1 MATSPQADFTGKVAF
16 ITGAGTG
23 IGRSAALAF
32 AQAGASVVAVDVSAE
47 NSQETARLV
56 TEQGGKALAV
66 TCDVLQSADIE
77 AALDKTIAEFGRL
90 DYAFNNAGVEQEK
103 TPLADLDEAE
113 WERIIDTDLRG
124 VFLSMKYE
132 IPLLLKQGG
141 GAIVNTSSGAGV
153 KGIPG
158 QGAYAA
164 AKFGIIGITKS
175 AALDYAPHNIRI
187 NAVCPGF
194 IATPMMDRFSGGTEE
209 GRQEIIKQEP
219 IGRMGQPEE
228 IAAAVVWLC
237 SDLGSFT
244 VGHALVMDG
253 GQTA

>member
-32 AQAGASVVAVDVSAE
+32 AQAGARVVAADVSAE
-47 NSQETARLV
+47 NSQETVRLV

-66 TCDVLQSADIE
+66 TCDVLHSEDIQ
-77 AALDKTIAEFGRL
+77 AALDKTIAKFGRL

-113 WERIIDTDLRG
+113 WERIVNTDLRG
-124 VFLSMKYE
+124 VFLCMKHE

-175 AALDYAPHNIRI
+175 AALDYAAQNIRI

-194 IATPMMDRFSGGTEE
+194 IATPMMDRFSGGTQE
-209 GRQEIIKQEP
+209 GREEIIKQEP
-219 IGRMGQPEE
+219 VGRMGEPEE
-228 IAAAVVWLC
+228 IANAAVWLC
-237 SDLGSFT
+237 SDAASFII
-244 VGHALVMDG
+244 GHALVMDG